1 MGRWEQ
7 GDDVKRLWIMG
18 SSISCIVLDPVG
30 IGLEYGEG
38 EVLKL

>member
-7 GDDVKRLWIMG
+7 GDVKGLWIME

-38 EVLKL
+38 EVSKL